1 MAARRAI
8 KSINWSGIAE
18 RMMEEDRAIF
28 SAFRTKSDGYLRR
41 MQENPETAPAIDW
54 SYYKKHVSAAGMVD
68 QFQKEYES
76 LKIPYPADTY
86 TSLIEDQEKDAQ
98 AHVQKF
104 IQESNERIKAAEA
117 EITRIQS
124 LLPFNEMTLEDF
136 AEAYPEHAWNPEK
149 PTMWP
154 HIPEAQPGPEPEPIP
169 KSDH

>member
-18 RMMEEDRAIF
+18 RMAEEDKAIF

-41 MQENPETAPAIDW
+41 MQENPESAPAIDW
-54 SYYKKHVSAAGMVD
+54 AYYKKHINIAGMID

-86 TSLIEDQEKDAQ
+86 TSTIENQEKEM
-98 AHVQKF
+98 HEYVQKF
-104 IQESNERIKAAEA
+104 IEESNERIKSSQA
-117 EITRIQS
+117 EIKRIES
-124 LLPFNEMTLEDF
+124 LLPFNEMTMEDY
-136 AEAYPEHAWNPEK
+136 AEAYPDSAWNPDK

-154 HIPEAQPGPEPEPIP
+154 HVPEAQPGPEPDPIP
-169 KSDH
+169 KPEH